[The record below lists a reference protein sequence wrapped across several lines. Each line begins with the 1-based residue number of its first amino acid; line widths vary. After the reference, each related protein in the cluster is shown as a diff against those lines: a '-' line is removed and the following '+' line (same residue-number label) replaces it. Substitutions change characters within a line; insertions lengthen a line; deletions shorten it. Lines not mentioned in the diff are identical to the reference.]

1 MEVVVQDLL
10 IKTNCRYLKV
20 TFSKFLEIVEDYDS
34 SCIRINVPEGFCK
47 SDIIDKRIE
56 VLGYD
61 DSPLQETDYIKLTN
75 SCPILNGFKFK
86 KLIQTDYVINQY
98 LINDSNQTNFVI
110 RFDDTRCEI
119 VIPKIKTHDVDGY
132 LRTLCKNPYLRVSV
146 DEDSDQVLSN
156 IYSYNITESSRDIT
170 SNNFFEF
177 NTRKSYSKYLLTS
190 AMVYDSFLMRVK
202 GLFVD
207 KGIDFIKY
215 PKTDNLKS
223 TNYVI
228 YRLID
233 SGRQMSRR
241 TYQEPLRYA
250 VQKSS
255 IFNFEFSCTDIPVLD
270 DFRTKYQNLDFL
282 TNLTMFNTNDTLG
295 RPWLS
300 NIVWSPIPTDFN
312 QEYDQDSMANI
323 AHRVEFSA
331 TLNYYE
337 VYDEKYHSISKV
349 ITNILAGDVNVSK
362 NNSD

>member
-10 IKTNCRYLKV
+10 IKTNCRYLKI
-20 TFSKFLEIVEDYDS
+20 TFSEFLEIREDYDS
-34 SCIRINVPEGFCK
+34 SCIYIDVPKGFCK

-61 DSPLQETDYIKLTN
+61 SSPLVETEYIKLTN
-75 SCPILNGFKFK
+75 SCPILNGFRFK

-98 LINDSNQTNFVI
+98 LINDSNQTDFVI
-110 RFDDTRCEI
+110 RFDKIRCEI
-119 VIPKIKTHDVDGY
+119 IIPKIKSHDIDGY
-132 LRTLCKNPYLRVSV
+132 IRTLCKNPYIRVERN
-146 DEDSDQVLSN
+146 DECNQVLSN
-156 IYSYNITESSRDIT
+156 IYSYNITENSRDLD
-170 SNNFFEF
+170 SDNFFEF

-190 AMVYDSFLMRVK
+190 AMVYDSFLRRVK
-202 GLFVD
+202 GLFID

-215 PKTDNLKS
+215 PKTENLKS

-233 SGRQMSRR
+233 SGRQVSRR

-300 NIVWSPIPTDFN
+300 NIMWSPIPTDFN
-312 QEYDQDSMANI
+312 QEYDQDSLANI
-323 AHRVEFSA
+323 AHRVEFTA
-331 TLNYYE
+331 TVNFYE
-337 VYDEKYHSISKV
+337 VYDEKYHKISKV
-349 ITNILAGDVNVSK
+349 ILDILAGNVNVT
-362 NNSD
+362 NNHDK